1 MNKHLKHVPNVLSGL
16 RFIAAPVTAALLVYY
31 QYTAALAIF
40 AFAGI
45 SDLLDGYLAKRHGY
59 TSRFGR
65 YLDPAADKALMF
77 ACFVVLAIQ
86 HIVPLWLAGVV
97 IGRDALMILAIV
109 VARLADAPLTL
120 APLQIGKLTTVV
132 QVVFIASQLA
142 ALAFAVDLG
151 DALRWAGF
159 VMAIVTVASAWVYG
173 ALWLRAMQHTKGRAR
188 AKGA

>member
-16 RFIAAPVTAALLVYY
+16 RFIAAPMTAALLLYD
-31 QYTAALAIF
+31 QYAAALAIF

-109 VARLADAPLTL
+109 VARLAGAPLTL

-132 QVVFIASQLA
+132 QVVFIALQLA

-159 VMAIVTVASAWVYG
+159 VVAIVTVASAWVYG
-173 ALWLRAMQHTKGRAR
+173 ALWLRAMQRTKGRAR